1 MTTSIAL
8 GRAASCLSQFAS
20 GLCLTLVA
28 SAFLFAADAQAQTQT
43 QTQAAPAAVAEPA
56 PRAPGQGP
64 ALWVIRDADSTV
76 YLFGAVHL
84 LRPGAA
90 WGSDKVDAA
99 FDSASDV
106 WFEVVN
112 PDDQTAMMT
121 AIRDHGL
128 SPERPLSSR
137 LTGTEKAR
145 LDAAVRAMGMDPA
158 QIDPMRPWFAA
169 MLVGVTPLTTAGYD
183 PSAGVELNLRARATA
198 AGKTLHGFETLDQQ
212 LAGLAGMTDEGETTY
227 LRHYLAHSDEA
238 VSEMDRLVAG
248 WAVGDLEAVSAYAR
262 ANGRD
267 ISDETHEIFMAR
279 RNADWAG
286 QIETL
291 MAGSGTAF
299 IAVGAAHLVG
309 EDSVQALLADKGIHA
324 VLQ

>member
-20 GLCLTLVA
+20 GLCLTLAA
-28 SAFLFAADAQAQTQT
+28 SAFLFAADAQARP
-43 QTQAAPAAVAEPA
+43 QTQAAPAAVTAPA
-56 PRAPGQGP
+56 PRAPGEGP

-137 LTGTEKAR
+137 LTEPEKAR

-183 PSAGVELNLRARATA
+183 PTAGVELNLRARATA

-212 LAGLAGMTDEGETTY
+212 LAGLAGMTDEGQTTY

-248 WAVGDLEAVSAYAR
+248 WTVGDLEAVSAYAR

-291 MAGSGTAF
+291 LAGSGTAF

-309 EDSVQALLADKGIHA
+309 EDSVQALLADKGIQA

>member
-1 MTTSIAL
+1 MTISTVL
-8 GRAASCLSQFAS
+8 GRAASCLEHFAG

-28 SAFLFAADAQAQTQT
+28 AAFLHAGTAHAQEP
-43 QTQAAPAAVAEPA
+43 AAPAAAVAEPV
-56 PRAPGQGP
+56 PRASGEGP
-64 ALWVIRDADSTV
+64 PLWVIRDADSTV
-76 YLFGAVHL
+76 YLFGTIHM

-112 PDDQTAMMT
+112 PDDQTALMT
-121 AIRDHGL
+121 AVRDHGL

-137 LTGTEKAR
+137 LSPEEKSR
-145 LDAAVRAMGMDPA
+145 LDATVRAMGMDPA

-169 MLVGVTPLTTAGYD
+169 MMVGMTPLTTAGYD
-183 PSAGVELNLRARATA
+183 PATGVELNLRSRALA

-212 LAGLAGMTDEGETTY
+212 LAGLAGMTPDGETTY
-227 LRHYLAHSDEA
+227 LRHYLKHHDRAA
-238 VSEMDRLVAG
+238 GEMDRLVAG
-248 WAVGDLEAVSAYAR
+248 WMAGDLDAIATYAHD
-262 ANGRD
+262 NGRG
-267 ISDETHEIFMAR
+267 ISDEVHEVFVSG

-291 MAGSGTAF
+291 LQGSGTTF

-309 EDSVQALLADKGIHA
+309 EDSVQSLLADNGIQA
-324 VLQ
+324 VRQ

>member
-1 MTTSIAL
+1 MTTSTVL
-8 GRAASCLSQFAS
+8 GRAASCLERFAG

-28 SAFLFAADAQAQTQT
+28 SAFLYAAEAHAQEAPPP
-43 QTQAAPAAVAEPA
+43 APAAVASPTA
-56 PRAPGQGP
+56 PRAPGDGP
-64 ALWVIRDADSTV
+64 PLWVIRDADSTV
-76 YLFGAVHL
+76 YLFGTVHL

-112 PDDQTAMMT
+112 PDDQTALMT
-121 AIRDHGL
+121 AVRDHGL

-137 LTGTEKAR
+137 LTPDEKTR
-145 LDAAVRAMGMDPA
+145 LDAAVRSMGMEPA

-169 MLVGVTPLTTAGYD
+169 MIVGVTPLTGAGYD
-183 PSAGVELNLRARATA
+183 PAAGVEMNLRARALA
-198 AGKTLHGFETLDQQ
+198 AGKTLHGFETLSRQM
-212 LAGLAGMTDEGETTY
+212 AGLAGMSDEGQTTY
-227 LRHYLAHSDEA
+227 LRHYLIHADEA
-238 VSEMDRLVAG
+238 VGEMDRLVAG
-248 WAVGDLEAVSAYAR
+248 WTAGDLEAISAYAR

-267 ISDETHEIFMAR
+267 ISDEVHETFMAS

-291 MAGSGTAF
+291 LKGSGTAF

-309 EDSVQALLADKGIHA
+309 EDSVQALLAAKGIRA
-324 VLQ
+324 VRQ

>member
-1 MTTSIAL
+1 MTTSTVL
-8 GRAASCLSQFAS
+8 GRAASCLEHFAG

-28 SAFLFAADAQAQTQT
+28 AAFLNAAEAHAQE
-43 QTQAAPAAVAEPA
+43 APAPAPFAAVAPA
-56 PRAPGQGP
+56 PRAPGDGP
-64 ALWVIRDADSTV
+64 PLWVIRDADSIV
-76 YLFGAVHL
+76 YLFGTVHL

-128 SPERPLSSR
+128 SPQRPLSSR
-137 LTGTEKAR
+137 LTAEEKTR
-145 LDAAVRAMGMDPA
+145 LDAAVRSMGMEPA

-169 MLVGVTPLTTAGYD
+169 MMVGVAPLTAAGYD
-183 PSAGVELNLRARATA
+183 PAAGVELNLRARARA
-198 AGKTLHGFETLDQQ
+198 AGKTLHGLETLDQQ
-212 LAGLAGMTDEGETTY
+212 LAGLAGMSDEGETAY
-227 LRHYLAHSDEA
+227 LRYYLAHYDEVA
-238 VSEMDRLVAG
+238 GDMDRLVAG
-248 WAVGDLEAVSAYAR
+248 WTAGDLDAISAYAR

-267 ISDETHEIFMAR
+267 ISDEVHETFMAS

-286 QIETL
+286 QIQTVL
-291 MAGSGTAF
+291 AGSGTTF

-309 EDSVQALLADKGIHA
+309 EDSVQALLAEKGIRA
-324 VLQ
+324 VQQ

>member
-1 MTTSIAL
+1 MTNSTVL
-8 GRAASCLSQFAS
+8 GRAASCLEQFAA

-28 SAFLFAADAQAQTQT
+28 GAFLHAGAAHAQT
-43 QTQAAPAAVAEPA
+43 APAAAAVAPA
-56 PRAPGQGP
+56 LRAPGDGP
-64 ALWVIRDADSTV
+64 PLWVIRDADSTV
-76 YLFGAVHL
+76 YLFGTVHM
-84 LRPGAA
+84 LRPDTA

-137 LTGTEKAR
+137 LSADEKAR
-145 LDAAVRAMGMDPA
+145 LDAAVRSMGMEPA

-169 MLVGVTPLTTAGYD
+169 MMIGVTPLTAAGYD
-183 PSAGVELNLRARATA
+183 PAAGVELNLRARALA
-198 AGKTLHGFETLDQQ
+198 AGKRLHGFETLDQQ
-212 LAGLAGMTDEGETTY
+212 LAGLAGMSPEGEMIY
-227 LRHYLAHSDEA
+227 LRHYLNHHDTAAAEMDRAVAGWSAGDMDAMTVYARDNGRAISDEA
-238 VSEMDRLVAG
+238 
-248 WAVGDLEAVSAYAR
+248 
-262 ANGRD
+262 
-267 ISDETHEIFMAR
+267 HEIFMAR

-291 MAGSGTAF
+291 LDGSGTSF

-309 EDSVQALLADKGIHA
+309 EDSVQTLLAAKGIRA
-324 VLQ
+324 TRQ

>member
-1 MTTSIAL
+1 MTNSISL
-8 GRAASCLSQFAS
+8 GRAASCLGHFAS
-20 GLCLTLVA
+20 GLCLTLAA
-28 SAFLFAADAQAQTQT
+28 SAFLFAAEAQAQE
-43 QTQAAPAAVAEPA
+43 APAASVPPTAAAQPA
-56 PRAPGQGP
+56 PRAPGDGP
-64 ALWVIRDADSTV
+64 PLWVIRDADSTV
-76 YLFGAVHL
+76 YLFGTVHL

-112 PDDQTAMMT
+112 PDDQAAMMT
-121 AIRDHGL
+121 AVRDHGL

-137 LTGTEKAR
+137 LSADEKAR
-145 LDAAVRAMGMDPA
+145 LDVALRSMGMDPA

-169 MLVGVTPLTTAGYD
+169 MIVGVTPLTAAGYD
-183 PSAGVELNLRARATA
+183 PAAGVELNLRNRART

-212 LAGLAGMTDEGETTY
+212 LAGLAGMSDEGQTIY
-227 LRHYLAHSDEA
+227 LRHYLAHYDEA
-238 VSEMDRLVAG
+238 AGEMDRLVAG
-248 WAVGDLEAVSAYAR
+248 WTVGDLEAIRIYAR
-262 ANGRD
+262 ANGRA
-267 ISDETHEIFMAR
+267 ISEETHELFMAS

-291 MAGSGTAF
+291 LKGSGVSF

-309 EDSVQALLADKGIHA
+309 DDSVQALLAQKGIQA
-324 VLQ
+324 VRQ

>member
-1 MTTSIAL
+1 MTTSTVL
-8 GRAASCLSQFAS
+8 GRAASCLERFAG

-28 SAFLFAADAQAQTQT
+28 AAFLNAAEAHAQE
-43 QTQAAPAAVAEPA
+43 APAPAPVAVAAPA
-56 PRAPGQGP
+56 PRAPGDGP
-64 ALWVIRDADSTV
+64 PLWVIRDADSTV
-76 YLFGAVHL
+76 YLFGTVHL

-121 AIRDHGL
+121 AVRDHGL

-137 LTGTEKAR
+137 LTADEKSR
-145 LDAAVRAMGMDPA
+145 LDVAVRSMGMEPA

-169 MLVGVTPLTTAGYD
+169 MIVGVTPLTTAGYD
-183 PSAGVELNLRARATA
+183 PAAGVELNLRTRALA

-212 LAGLAGMTDEGETTY
+212 LAGLAGMSDEGQTGY
-227 LRHYLAHSDEA
+227 LRHYLNHYDEA
-238 VSEMDRLVAG
+238 AGEMDRLVAG
-248 WAVGDLEAVSAYAR
+248 WTSGDLDAISAYAR

-267 ISDETHEIFMAR
+267 ISDEVHDTFMAS

-291 MAGSGTAF
+291 LKGSGTAF

-309 EDSVQALLADKGIHA
+309 DDSVQALLAAKGIHA
-324 VLQ
+324 VRQ